1 MKENQLED
9 VVDQLK
15 KGALVA
21 QRPDALET
29 IEELSEEG
37 IKALQAEAT
46 NRWDQPKMLYFIIAL
61 NSIGAAIQGWD
72 QTGSNGANLSF
83 PQEFGIA
90 DTGAQCEALSN
101 CETNS
106 WIIGVIN
113 AAPYI
118 SLFLL

>member
-1 MKENQLED
+1 MEEF
-9 VVDQLK
+9 VEELK

-21 QRPDALET
+21 QRPDSLET
-29 IEELSEEG
+29 IEELSPEEVQT
-37 IKALQAEAT
+37 LQAEVT
-46 NRWDQPKMLYFIIAL
+46 NRWRQPKMLYIIIAL
-61 NSIGAAIQGWD
+61 NSVGAAIQGWD

-83 PQEFGIA
+83 PNEFGIA
-90 DTGAQCEALSN
+90 DTGELCEAQGS

-106 WIIGVIN
+106 WIVGVIN